1 MLYTYYVLIRIILYL
16 FFITLIYLPYVLIS
30 SEEKGKKIVSKL
42 KRNFAIF
49 VIKLTKSQVEVIYD
63 NKENFNA
70 FSEKNLLIVS
80 NHQSFV
86 DIPLLL
92 GYFPKSVGF
101 IAKKEIRKWL
111 IFNLWMDRAQCVFL
125 DRKNPKNA
133 VKSIKIAMNH
143 IKKGNSIVVFP
154 EGTRTNDG
162 SIKEFKKGSF
172 KLATETETN
181 IIPVSI
187 INTYEVMNKHK
198 FKINKNKKIKL
209 IIGKTYIVENKTKE
223 NLTNIHKDIR
233 EIITENIKKYQI
245 EYNHF
250 INIKKRESY
259 S

>member
-1 MLYTYYVLIRIILYL
+1 M
-16 FFITLIYLPYVLIS
+16 
-30 SEEKGKKIVSKL
+30 
-42 KRNFAIF
+42 
-49 VIKLTKSQVEVIYD
+49 
-63 NKENFNA
+63 
-70 FSEKNLLIVS
+70 
-80 NHQSFV
+80 
-86 DIPLLL
+86 
-92 GYFPKSVGF
+92 
-101 IAKKEIRKWL
+101 
-111 IFNLWMDRAQCVFL
+111 
-125 DRKNPKNA
+125 
-133 VKSIKIAMNH
+133 
-143 IKKGNSIVVFP
+143 VFP